1 MSFAFSKSLT
11 SSLLLVFHNYEIED
25 SVFGYGCRRTV
36 VVVDL
41 RLIVVVVNGRLITEK
56 VV

>member
-11 SSLLLVFHNYEIED
+11 GSLFYVFHNYEIED

-36 VVVDL
+36 VVVGL
-41 RLIVVVVNGRLITEK
+41 GLIVVVINVGLITEK